1 MPADVISKGLLSDL
15 QLEAIVYGCQRHE
28 KHLLY
33 DDGSHSFANND
44 ASRGGKKKTGK
55 KVTSS
60 SNMDETVSTNTKVK
74 AASKAED
81 SGTKN
86 DEKEEGEEEEGAK
99 RGPRQ
104 GFLVGDGAGMGKG
117 K

>member
-28 KHLLY
+28 KHLPY

-44 ASRGGKKKTGK
+44 SSDHGKKNEKGTKSSSPSSNKEK
-55 KVTSS
+55 KVSTTTMVRADNVVEDS
-60 SNMDETVSTNTKVK
+60 SNKN
-74 AASKAED
+74 SK
-81 SGTKN
+81 
-86 DEKEEGEEEEGAK
+86 KEEK
-99 RGPRQ
+99 KGPRQ

-117 K
+117 Q